1 MFTIV
6 EEHNSYVFVTTYSP
20 RVPGEGAPSYTFDQC
35 LHTVRVIGQCT
46 DVFRGI
52 CLVGGRG

>member
-1 MFTIV
+1 MFSIV

-20 RVPGEGAPSYTFDQC
+20 RVPGEGAASYTFDQC
-35 LHTVRVIGQCT
+35 LHTVMVIGQCT
-46 DVFRGI
+46 DVFKWI